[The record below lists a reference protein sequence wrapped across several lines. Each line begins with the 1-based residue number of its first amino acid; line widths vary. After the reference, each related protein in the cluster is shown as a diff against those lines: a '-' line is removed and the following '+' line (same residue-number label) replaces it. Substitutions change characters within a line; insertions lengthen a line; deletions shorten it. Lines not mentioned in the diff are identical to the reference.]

1 MRRPVRRSVFR
12 AVLGPV
18 AATVLAAGSGAA
30 VPALAADGDPLP
42 VRITGENHVD
52 LSLQGDNGDPA
63 EPQVT
68 LRLAAPGSDEPG
80 DDGEVPVAHQ
90 GHYKITIDAGGLAGV
105 ATVKLPCA
113 ANGWTATCEGDRI
126 RAGEKANVL
135 GGIRLDVP
143 AGGSPRRFGEITVTG
158 EGEGV
163 AFAPLHIQVVVSDS
177 RIVSHE
183 LPTPGVGVGDTW
195 GAPLGLRNAGGASA
209 DGVVLRFRGT
219 RGLGFP
225 DSYGNCLY
233 RHTTD
238 GPLQDQGTDAICA
251 FSGVY
256 EAGAAYE
263 VTEPLKVK
271 TAAFALNDL
280 FTYSFAPADARR
292 PKTLSAADGYTP
304 GTGAPMTLRKLP
316 GVPSGLYSSKG
327 TAWLPQNNSY
337 DIQITG
343 DSARGAVGDKVT
355 VDVGFRNLGPAW
367 VRGLE
372 PPDDDPMLVYVAI
385 PPGATVTKVPEDCW
399 AGRLDDGS
407 DGYGC
412 WAHTPVLEDADL
424 TFPFELRID
433 KVVKNAKGKIQMQ
446 PFDYPSEPNHDNNS
460 AWIVLNATDDDGGT
474 QGTSGGPSADPSP
487 SASGSPSA
495 EPSPGTSGG
504 DTSGSAGT
512 TGGDASTSGGT
523 SGGGLATT
531 GAGGAVFL
539 GVGALLALGLGTV
552 LVLVVRRRSA
562 A

>member
-1 MRRPVRRSVFR
+1 MRRPVRRSIFR
-12 AVLGPV
+12 AGLGLV

-63 EPQVT
+63 EPQIT

-90 GHYKITIDAGGLAGV
+90 GRYRITIDAGGLAGV
-105 ATVKLPCA
+105 AQAKLPCTTSGA
-113 ANGWTATCEGDRI
+113 TATCEGDRI
-126 RAGEKANVL
+126 HAGEKADVL
-135 GGIRLDVP
+135 GGIRLDIP

-183 LPTPGVGVGDTW
+183 LPAPGVGVGGTW
-195 GAPLGLRNAGGASA
+195 GAPLGLRNAGRAPA

-219 RGLGFP
+219 RGLNFP
-225 DSYGNCLY
+225 DSYGNCVY

-238 GPLQDQGTDAICA
+238 GPLKDQGTDAICA
-251 FSGVY
+251 VSGVY

-280 FTYSFAPADARR
+280 FTYSFAPADAGQAKAL
-292 PKTLSAADGYTP
+292 PKTGGYTP
-304 GTGAPMTLRKLP
+304 GTGAPLTLRKLA
-316 GVPSGLYSSKG
+316 GTPSGVYSSKG
-327 TAWLPQNNSY
+327 TAWLPQDNSY
-337 DIQITG
+337 DILITG

-355 VDVGFRNLGPAW
+355 VNVGFRNLGPAW

-372 PPDDDPMLVYVAI
+372 PPDDDPMLVYVAL
-385 PPGATVTKVPEDCW
+385 PPGTTATKIPEDCW

-412 WAHTPVLEDADL
+412 WAHTPVLEDANL

-433 KVVKNAKGKIQMQ
+433 KVVENAKGRIRMQ
-446 PFDYPSEPNHDNNS
+446 PFDYPSEPDQDNNS
-460 AWIVLNATDDDGGT
+460 AWIVLNAADDDGST
-474 QGTSGGPSADPSP
+474 QGTTGGPSADPSP
-487 SASGSPSA
+487 SAPGGPSA
-495 EPSPGTSGG
+495 DPSPGASGG
-504 DTSGSAGT
+504 DTSGSTGA
-512 TGGDASTSGGT
+512 TGGDGPASSGGT
-523 SGGGLATT
+523 SGGGLAST
-531 GAGGAVFL
+531 GAGGAVLL
-539 GVGALLALGLGTV
+539 GGGALLALGLGAV
-552 LVLVVRRRSA
+552 LVVVVRRRSA
-562 A
+562 